1 MGRGGT
7 ELGRVG
13 PGIGPGR
20 AGSAAIEWVQF
31 GAGSEYG
38 PTVSL
43 RTLNNLSIR
52 A

>member
-7 ELGRVG
+7 ESGRFG

-20 AGSAAIEWVQF
+20 AGSTAIEWVWF
-31 GAGSEYG
+31 RAGSEYG
-38 PTVSL
+38 PAVSL
-43 RTLNNLSIR
+43 RTLNNLRIR